1 MEITLKSLLLAI
13 LETSA
18 DRENS
23 LAESISNT
31 DLFTSK
37 VGIDSI
43 SLGVSSSEIDKS
55 ESSSIFTDINK
66 SWNLYSRLNGNEL
79 ISNLG

>member
-43 SLGVSSSEIDKS
+43 SFGVSSSETDKS

-66 SWNLYSRLNGNEL
+66 S
-79 ISNLG
+79 

>member
-1 MEITLKSLLLAI
+1 MFWNHDFVEITLKSLLLAI

-43 SLGVSSSEIDKS
+43 SLGFHLQK
-55 ESSSIFTDINK
+55 
-66 SWNLYSRLNGNEL
+66 R
-79 ISNLG
+79 

>member
-1 MEITLKSLLLAI
+1 MFWNHDFVEITLKSLLLAI

-43 SLGVSSSEIDKS
+43 SLGVSSSEKDKS

-66 SWNLYSRLNGNEL
+66 S
-79 ISNLG
+79 

>member
-1 MEITLKSLLLAI
+1 MFWNHDFVEITLKSLLLAI

-31 DLFTSK
+31 VLFASK
-37 VGIDSI
+37 VGMD
-43 SLGVSSSEIDKS
+43 
-55 ESSSIFTDINK
+55 
-66 SWNLYSRLNGNEL
+66 
-79 ISNLG
+79 